1 MERWNDGSRKYRN
14 GGILGRSEPFDPST
28 SSGQAGSGLEAGVQE
43 SVARRPK
50 NDVRVEDRLF
60 YHSSN
65 YSSGGRILRRPGS
78 AVIIAPDCSS
88 LPYFAIIL
96 MHIDPCSLA
105 AILTRRRIPE

>member
-1 MERWNDGSRKYRN
+1 MVEDWNDGEESWID
-14 GGILGRSEPFDPST
+14 GILEWWKIGKELGAR
-28 SSGQAGSGLEAGVQE
+28 VQE
-43 SVARRPK
+43 SVVRRPK

-96 MHIDPCSLA
+96 THIDPCSLA
-105 AILTRRRIPE
+105 ARLTRRRIPE